1 MAERMQHGGMTTPC
15 QHTRTWLLLI
25 GWMWLWL
32 PGAAAAADAPAG
44 DAEPDTYFSVRKATA
59 DLRDD
64 VYLLDADIDFRFSD
78 AAMEALTNGI
88 PLVLEI
94 QIKVERRRGWLWDDN
109 IAALSQRYSLQ
120 YHALSDRY
128 VVHNLNTGQR
138 QSYTTLDDALFVL
151 GRVREFPMLDRRL
164 LEAGND
170 YEASVRAALVVEQLP
185 TPMRL
190 WAYASD
196 QWHLDSAW
204 YSWRLRQ

>member
-1 MAERMQHGGMTTPC
+1 MYAGVAVTPRR
-15 QHTRTWLLLI
+15 HTGAWLLLV

-32 PGAAAAADAPAG
+32 PASVTASGTADA
-44 DAEPDTYFSVRKATA
+44 DTHFIVREATA
-59 DLRDD
+59 HLQDD
-64 VYLLDADIDFRFSD
+64 VYLLDADIDFQFSE
-78 AAMEALTNGI
+78 AALEALRNGI

-94 QIKVERRRGWLWDDN
+94 QIKVERRRGWMWDDTV
-109 IAALSQRYSLQ
+109 AALGQRYSLQ

-151 GRVREFPMLDRRL
+151 GRVRDFPMLDRRL
-164 LEAGND
+164 LEAGSD
-170 YEASVRAALVVEQLP
+170 YQASVRAALVVEQLP

-196 QWHLDSAW
+196 QWRLDSAW
-204 YSWRLRQ
+204 FSWPLQP

>member
-1 MAERMQHGGMTTPC
+1 MPC
-15 QHTRTWLLLI
+15 RHASAWLLLLA
-25 GWMWLWL
+25 GWMWLSL
-32 PGAAAAADAPAG
+32 PGAVAADAPAG
-44 DAEPDTYFSVRKATA
+44 DADADSYFSVREATA
-59 DLRDD
+59 HLQDD

-78 AAMEALTNGI
+78 ASMEALSNGI

-94 QIKVERRRGWLWDDN
+94 QIKVERRRGWLWNDN
-109 IAALSQRYSLQ
+109 IAALSQRHSLQ

-164 LEAGND
+164 LESGND
-170 YEASVRAALVVEQLP
+170 YVASVRAALVVEQLP

-196 QWHLDSAW
+196 KWHLDSAW
-204 YSWRLRQ
+204 YSWPLQQ